1 MFSLFSAFRL
11 KMLKLLR
18 KLLLL
23 PHPAVRQNCLESCSV
38 ARTRFLS
45 TITAGL
51 FIISISSI
59 FVITQMIIKFRSW
72 LSAMRVKY
80 HFVSNLVPRVS
91 PLALRGAGRGETLEM
106 RLLHKGFDLYP
117 GSFRLKTGPQINARS
132 KTDLNKYRV
141 YGRCEIGALCTRFVG
156 FKIVMSFF

>member
-18 KLLLL
+18 KLLSL

-38 ARTRFLS
+38 SRARFLS

-72 LSAMRVKY
+72 LSAM
-80 HFVSNLVPRVS
+80 HESQVP
-91 PLALRGAGRGETLEM
+91 LRKQPRSQGLSSCSEGGRK
-106 RLLHKGFDLYP
+106 RIDP
-117 GSFRLKTGPQINARS
+117 GNEAAS
-132 KTDLNKYRV
+132 
-141 YGRCEIGALCTRFVG
+141 
-156 FKIVMSFF
+156 